1 MVDIN
6 IVSDINT
13 DNTLKSEHA
22 LQLHYSLQPW
32 SPAIYIPILTAQYK
46 KPYHRKRQ
54 NKLQANNSITTKRM
68 NKCPTT
74 LHPSFISTTRY
85 TRESIVIL
93 GITKLYFIIVF

>member
-22 LQLHYSLQPW
+22 LQLHYSLQSW
-32 SPAIYIPILTAQYK
+32 SPAISIPILTAQYK

-54 NKLQANNSITTKRM
+54 NQLQANNSITTKRM
-68 NKCPTT
+68 DKCSKL
-74 LHPSFISTTRY
+74 LHPSFISTIRY
-85 TRESIVIL
+85 TRESRVIL
-93 GITKLYFIIVF
+93 GITKLYFIVVL